1 MAAKAQGTTLAKDK
15 ATGARLASAR
25 AEARKRRWER
35 EQADRQESKEW
46 WDRGERIAGKLIDTA
61 KDVVVPALAAVGGV
75 VAFQPWAIVPDP
87 DATGSWWSVKKYTES
102 GPTAR
107 FEFTLH
113 LSINYP
119 AQIAAGFVGF
129 NGHIPGFVPGAGG
142 DFSWR
147 LNAPTQCTVTV
158 ARSYYDDT
166 VVGSVPGDVM
176 AEAERKVRSQM
187 GWMGA
192 GVGVG
197 VYGLA
202 RGFSSLLEKVI
213 PG

>member
-61 KDVVVPALAAVGGV
+61 KDVVVPALAAVGGAV
-75 VAFQPWAIVPDP
+75 
-87 DATGSWWSVKKYTES
+87 
-102 GPTAR
+102 
-107 FEFTLH
+107 
-113 LSINYP
+113 
-119 AQIAAGFVGF
+119 VGF